1 MKKILSL
8 VLVTLLC
15 MGSLS
20 MAMADA
26 AYNAEAAEKA
36 MGMTYEELLA
46 AALEEGRVYSV
57 GMPDEWANWKDL
69 WAYIES
75 LGIKTSD
82 TDMSSAEE
90 LAQFALQGKANAD
103 IGDIGIAMTSVAM
116 EQDLLL
122 PFTSSYWDSI
132 PDWAKDEDGLWIE
145 AYTCTTAFITD
156 KQNVENPPTSWA
168 ELLEGDYNVC
178 IGDVEKAA
186 QAYYGV
192 LACNIA
198 LGGDESDLT
207 PALEAFAKL
216 AQDGRL
222 NTSNPYVS
230 NLENGEIDVAI
241 VWDFNALGYRDEI
254 DTARFDVTI
263 PSDGAVTS
271 GYASVINKY
280 ANNPYAAMLVREVIL
295 SDIGQ
300 NFLALGYARP
310 IREDVELS
318 EEAQARVLDASLYT
332 NTYKINDLSIWDE
345 TVAELTGGLWAEE
358 VSVYMN

>member
-1 MKKILSL
+1 MKKGIAL
-8 VLVTLLC
+8 VLCLVLCLASVT
-15 MGSLS
+15 

-26 AYNAEAAEKA
+26 ASNAEAAEKA
-36 MGMTYEELLA
+36 ASMSYEELVA
-46 AALEEGRVYSV
+46 AAQAEGQVYSV

-69 WAYIES
+69 WAFIQT
-75 LGIKTSD
+75 LNIKTSD

-103 IGDIGIAMTSVAM
+103 IGDIGLAMIGVAV

-122 PFTSSYWDSI
+122 PFKTSYWDSI

-156 KQNVENPPTSWA
+156 KQNVANPPTSWA
-168 ELLEGDYNVC
+168 DVIAGDYKVC

-192 LACNIA
+192 LALNVA
-198 LGGDESDLT
+198 LGGDETDLT
-207 PALEAFAKL
+207 LAVEAFAKM
-216 AQDGRL
+216 AKDGRL

-241 VWDFNALGYRDEI
+241 VWDFNAMGYRDQI
-254 DTARFDVTI
+254 DASRFDVTI

-271 GYASVINKY
+271 GYASIINKY
-280 ANNPYAAMLVREVIL
+280 ANNPYAAMLTREIIL
-295 SDIGQ
+295 SDAGQ

-310 IREDVELS
+310 IREVELT
-318 EEAQARVLDASLYT
+318 EEAKARVLDSSLYT
-332 NTYKINDLSIWDE
+332 NTYKVNDMSVWQKTSE
-345 TVAELTGGLWAEE
+345 ELTGAIWAEE
-358 VSVYMN
+358 VAVNMN

>member
-1 MKKILSL
+1 MKKTLSL
-8 VLVTLLC
+8 LLAALLC
-15 MGSLS
+15 LGCLS
-20 MAMADA
+20 FALADEA
-26 AYNAEAAEKA
+26 SNAEAAQKA
-36 MGMTYEELLA
+36 AAMSFEELLEA
-46 AALEEGRVYSV
+46 AKAEGQVYSV

-69 WAYIES
+69 WAHIRD

-90 LAQFALQGKANAD
+90 LAQFALKGKANAD
-103 IGDIGIAMTSVAM
+103 IGDIGIAMTAVAV

-122 PFTSSYWDSI
+122 PFKTSYWDSI
-132 PDWAKDEDGLWIE
+132 PDWAKEENGLWIE

-156 KQNVENPPTSWA
+156 KQNVEKAPTSWK
-168 ELLEGDYNVC
+168 ELLEGDYKVC

-192 LACNIA
+192 LACNVA
-198 LGGDESDLT
+198 LGGDETDLT

-216 AQDGRL
+216 AEEGRL

-230 NLENGEIDVAI
+230 NLENGEIEVAV
-241 VWDFNALGYRDEI
+241 VWDFNALGYRDQI
-254 DTARFDVTI
+254 DAARFDVTI

-295 SDIGQ
+295 SDAGQ
-300 NFLALGYARP
+300 NYLALGYARP
-310 IREDVELS
+310 IREDVELT
-318 EEAQARVLDASLYT
+318 EEAKARVLDSALYV
-332 NTYKINDLSIWDE
+332 NTYKIADLAAWDA
-345 TVAELTGGLWAEE
+345 TVAELPTLWAEE
-358 VSVYMN
+358 VAVNMN